1 MRFPDINVN
10 KAESALLLGQSG
22 SGKTTFL
29 HLLGGLLE
37 PASGEMKIENIDFAS
52 LKGVARD
59 HFRGKH
65 IGFVFQKP
73 HLIQALNVEDNLL
86 LAQNLAGVTQDR
98 NRCHEV
104 LQHLGIDSKAKSK
117 VFELSEGQA
126 QRVSIARAVINNP
139 DLLLADEPTSALDD
153 VHCESVISI
162 LIELAESN
170 GATLLIATHDQ
181 RLKSIIKTHLQIV

>member
-37 PASGEMKIENIDFAS
+37 PASGEIKIDNTDFAS

-98 NRCHEV
+98 KRCHEV